1 MCGASGSAT
10 DPVSN
15 EQAGLLPG
23 RPVAAG
29 SVVMNRLSGRCASW
43 RRVGLAAGLALVAT
57 AAAVAVLVRA
67 DGSAALRSEL
77 EAEFT
82 GAYPA
87 QPVGGGQIVDVEL
100 VAGESTVELSEGPS
114 TAVWVYNGVV
124 PGPPLRVTLGDTL
137 RVTVRNELPAST
149 TIHWHGIRVPND
161 MDGVPGVN
169 QPHIEPG
176 ETFVYEFTPP
186 DPGTYWYHSHTN
198 GSEQLER
205 GLYGSLVVTDD
216 SEATGYAHDAVWVID
231 DWRLGDD
238 NQIDPDFN
246 TSADRTQNG
255 RWGNL
260 ITVNA
265 NADEELVLQPGDRV
279 RLRLI
284 NASNGRV
291 YTPDFGDL
299 DATLIAVDGLLAK
312 EQRPADG
319 FALAPGNRVD
329 IDLTAPN
336 DPGTYFVIDDYSGI
350 EQPLASLL
358 VEGGDETTSTV
369 EPPTNEAIPDW
380 DRAQEAAV
388 DHELVFETVNV
399 DDEWLW
405 TVNGLAYPE
414 YEPLELT
421 AGQFT
426 KIRLVNETHPLH
438 PIHLHGQFFK
448 VLSRNGEPVDEPFFR
463 DTVLLDRLDVVEIGL
478 VPLDVGTWVLHCHIQ
493 EHAEA
498 GMMTIMN
505 VEPAPDS

>member
-1 MCGASGSAT
+1 MTRLAHIG
-10 DPVSN
+10 PV
-15 EQAGLLPG
+15 
-23 RPVAAG
+23 
-29 SVVMNRLSGRCASW
+29 W
-43 RRVGLAAGLALVAT
+43 RRVGLGAGLTLVLT
-57 AAAVAVLVRA
+57 AAIATVLVRVD
-67 DGSAALRSEL
+67 DGAALRDEL

-82 GAYPA
+82 GAYPT

-100 VAGESTVELSEGPS
+100 VAGESTAELSEGTP
-114 TAVWVYNGVV
+114 TAIWAYNGVV
-124 PGPPLRVTLGDTL
+124 PGPALRVALGATL
-137 RVTVRNELPAST
+137 RVTARNELPAST

-169 QPHIEPG
+169 QPRIEPG

-186 DPGTYWYHSHTN
+186 DPGTYWYHSHTD

-205 GLYGSLVVTDD
+205 GLYGSLVVTAD
-216 SEATGYAHDAVWVID
+216 SETTGYAHDAVWVID

-265 NADEELVLQPGDRV
+265 NVDEQLVVQPGGRV

-291 YTPDFGDL
+291 YTPDLGDL
-299 DATLIAVDGLLAK
+299 DATLIAVDGLTAK
-312 EQRPADG
+312 EHRPADG
-319 FALAPGNRVD
+319 LVLAPGNRVD
-329 IDLTAPN
+329 IDITAPT
-336 DPGTYFVIDDYSGI
+336 DSGTYLVTDDYSGI
-350 EQPLASLL
+350 EQPLASL
-358 VEGGDETTSTV
+358 VVDGDDDATSTF
-369 EPPTNEAIPDW
+369 EPPANEAVPDW
-380 DRAQEAAV
+380 DRAAEAPV
-388 DHELVFETVNV
+388 DHELIFETVNV

-405 TVNGLAYPE
+405 TVNGLAYPD
-414 YEPLELT
+414 YKPLELT
-421 AGQFT
+421 AGRFT

-448 VLSRNGEPVDEPFFR
+448 VLSLNGEPVDEPFFR
-463 DTVLLDRLDVVEIGL
+463 DTVLLERLDVVEIGL
-478 VPLDVGTWVLHCHIQ
+478 VPLGVGTWVLHCHIQ

-505 VEPAPDS
+505 VGPAPGS